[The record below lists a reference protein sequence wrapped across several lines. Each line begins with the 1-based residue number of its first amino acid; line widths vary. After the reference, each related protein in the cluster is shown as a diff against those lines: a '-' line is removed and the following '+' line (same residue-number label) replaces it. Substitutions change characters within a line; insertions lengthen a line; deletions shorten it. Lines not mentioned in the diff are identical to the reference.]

1 MVGFLPCPIF
11 SAQSLHPR
19 VDFQC
24 HNPVTLACSVWV
36 WYFNLAVA
44 RLYGARSSPGPP
56 QWSLHSELWG
66 PGGKGKDKKRTRG
79 SMQIPKQSG
88 LALKAERRTG
98 DTWLQCSVTGDLLG
112 AQLWQRGRSAHQPNL
127 LGLIDHQV
135 TTPSSIAVSAAFCE
149 AAHKHCWLYD
159 DKIFIRGFTNRM
171 IKLPCD
177 RDLAAEA

>member
-66 PGGKGKDKKRTRG
+66 PGGEGKRQKTNQGLDANTQTKRIGAQGRTENRWHMTAVQCYRRPAGCSAVAAGQISPSTEPFGPDRSSGDNTEQHRSFCSFLRG
-79 SMQIPKQSG
+79 SSQ
-88 LALKAERRTG
+88 T
-98 DTWLQCSVTGDLLG
+98 LLT
-112 AQLWQRGRSAHQPNL
+112 LRW
-127 LGLIDHQV
+127 
-135 TTPSSIAVSAAFCE
+135 
-149 AAHKHCWLYD
+149 
-159 DKIFIRGFTNRM
+159 
-171 IKLPCD
+171 
-177 RDLAAEA
+177 